1 MDAIILCLG
10 GRANSTGRQAAAKT
24 FIKTNSE
31 YGQFK
36 FEIFFKI
43 NSINNYKQKKK

>member
-24 FIKTNSE
+24 FIKTNNE
-31 YGQFK
+31 Y
-36 FEIFFKI
+36 IY
-43 NSINNYKQKKK
+43 N